1 MFTFPLDTHMCFSW
15 KSLFLHDLYHVLFKK
30 SNTLI
35 PCPKLSSKFG
45 SCPGNGLFETL
56 SQPKLDQYQAWTFE
70 TQTSN
75 LGCAWGRQI
84 YFLGFHKFHISCFPV
99 FPMFLF
105 SCCKTIFVSLFLS
118 LFLIVACPFPPDI
131 MGVLA
136 PLSHQPILDRN
147 I

>member
-15 KSLFLHDLYHVLFKK
+15 KSLFLHDLYHVLSKK

-35 PCPKLSSKFG
+35 PCPKLSSKIG
-45 SCPGNGLFETL
+45 SRPGNGLFETL

-105 SCCKTIFVSLFLS
+105 SCYKNHLCF
-118 LFLIVACPFPPDI
+118 PFPFSLPYS
-131 MGVLA
+131 G
-136 PLSHQPILDRN
+136 LSFSSRLYGCTRSIIASTNPW
-147 I
+147 